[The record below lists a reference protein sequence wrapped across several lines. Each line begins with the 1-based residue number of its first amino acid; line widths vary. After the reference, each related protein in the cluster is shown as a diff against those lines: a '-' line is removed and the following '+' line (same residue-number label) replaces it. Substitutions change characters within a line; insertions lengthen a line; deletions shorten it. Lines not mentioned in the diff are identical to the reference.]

1 MDLEKLIFIILAI
14 GLSIFSM
21 YAKSKKQRRAVLEN
35 EKSEPD
41 FFHQEDLFA
50 PSQSDK
56 IFEEFNISELLQN
69 SNISPKKQKKKP
81 KTENFEKKDSVP
93 KSTQDILQ
101 SNDIVNDKVLLEDFE
116 GTEIQKAFLYS
127 EIFKSTKN

>member
-14 GLSIFSM
+14 GLSIFSL
-21 YAKSKKQRRAVLEN
+21 YSKSKKQKRAVIEN
-35 EKSEPD
+35 EESEPD

-50 PSQSDK
+50 PSTQDE
-56 IFEEFNISELLQN
+56 IFEGLDVSKLLQN
-69 SNISPKKQKKKP
+69 SNISPKKHKKKV
-81 KTENFEKKDSVP
+81 KTQNIENKCSPPESADNISQNSDIMNDSE
-93 KSTQDILQ
+93 
-101 SNDIVNDKVLLEDFE
+101 LLGDFE